1 MAWKKD
7 LGLSNYLSGVSELE
21 DKKDIFSYIRETNID
36 GLHIM
41 PAGDI
46 PPNPSELLITE
57 EMKELI
63 TKVKNAFDIVIFDGP
78 PVLLVTDS
86 VILSRQIDTTLVVTS
101 YKTTKMGDVEKVK
114 KMIENVGGNI
124 SGVVV
129 NKVPVNTKKYENTYY
144 YGNKE
149 RGNTKND

>member
-1 MAWKKD
+1 M
-7 LGLSNYLSGVSELE
+7 SNYLSGVSELE

-144 YGNKE
+144 NRNKE
-149 RGNTKND
+149 RGDTKND